1 MHSENRH
8 PILKGFG
15 IGLVLI
21 LLTVLCWVCAA
32 QGDLLPDFLPW
43 GAVPVA
49 EGIGDQLPGGS
60 LALFVR
66 GQGPELGRAVIC
78 RTSGAPLVGWVVS
91 QQPLTVEIWDSSTWI
106 VDPASVLGI
115 VRWSITDL
123 GAVLLI
129 LQRLRWLVW
138 GFTGIVLLGL
148 ILLAAT
154 AKRRRHRR
162 RVARMLETFERTAR
176 RYETDEEDF

>member
-1 MHSENRH
+1 MATTET
-8 PILKGFG
+8 L
-15 IGLVLI
+15 
-21 LLTVLCWVCAA
+21 
-32 QGDLLPDFLPW
+32 
-43 GAVPVA
+43 AVAPLAPV
-49 EGIGDQLPGGS
+49 
-60 LALFVR
+60 
-66 GQGPELGRAVIC
+66 
-78 RTSGAPLVGWVVS
+78 TLVGWVVS
-91 QQPLTVEIWDSSTWI
+91 QQPLTVEIWDSSAWI
-106 VDPASVLGI
+106 VDPASVLGT

-138 GFTGIVLLGL
+138 GFTGLVLLGL

-176 RYETDEEDF
+176 RYESDEEDF